1 MSTPFVF
8 KRLFFATAL
17 LGASSLIPQTS
28 TAIKLQHNDLE
39 LFHESES
46 SITYELPRESQQK
59 SANLSPENSTP
70 QPNTNGIEVTV
81 PETKENGDQY
91 IHPLPIILPPSAEV

>member
-28 TAIKLQHNDLE
+28 IAIKLQHNDLE
-39 LFHESES
+39 LFYESES
-46 SITYELPRESQQK
+46 STTYVPPLEPQQK
-59 SANLSPENSTP
+59 SVDLSLENSTP

-81 PETKENGDQY
+81 PETK
-91 IHPLPIILPPSAEV
+91 